1 MNISSTRRQAV
12 PITQLGLG
20 GSTQAKKSPEK
31 DPVEVN
37 SAFSIDRDITYGV
50 GATLAQVPGAI
61 VGVTGPLYGVPQI
74 AASAVGGLMAVAGAK
89 ELMTNETLRGRI
101 NGGIH
106 LAVGAMTAAAP
117 WSGNLAGGL
126 YITSMAAL
134 GVKALVDQPG
144 SIFKTAAMETGSM
157 VKEVF
162 SAWDIDSKTSCT
174 QGCDGK

>member
-20 GSTQAKKSPEK
+20 GSPQAKKSLRKEAT
-31 DPVEVN
+31 ESN
-37 SAFSIDRDITYGV
+37 SAFSIDRDLTYGV
-50 GATLAQVPGAI
+50 GATLAQIPGAL

-74 AASAVGGLMAVAGAK
+74 AASAVGGLMAAAGAK
-89 ELMTNETLRGRI
+89 ELMTNDSLRGRI

-117 WSGNLAGGL
+117 WAGNLSGGL

-134 GVKALVDQPG
+134 GVKALVDQPV
-144 SIFKTAAMETGSM
+144 SIFKTAALETGSM

-162 SAWDIDSKTSCT
+162 SPWNIDSKSARSTGSP
-174 QGCDGK
+174 D